1 MTREAE
7 PRRSV
12 PPFRAEHIGSL
23 LRPPELR
30 RARESFESG
39 SLSANQLREI
49 EDRHIRDAI
58 QLQEEIGF
66 QAITDGEFRR
76 TIYFGHFPQAVSGFT
91 EMDATLSFHD
101 EHGKPMRYRTPVITG
116 RIQRERGIAT
126 EEFKFVRSLTKLTP
140 KVTLPS
146 PCSQH
151 YFRWREGV
159 SEKAYPDFEMF
170 FSDVATVYRQE
181 LAELASLGA
190 TLVQLDD
197 VSLPVLCDERRREE
211 FSQRGYAPDE
221 WVERYI
227 QMVNRALH
235 DRPPGI
241 TVSMHLC
248 RGNNQGKWL
257 GEGGYDYIAE
267 RLFNELAIDF
277 FCLEYDSPRAGSFA
291 PLRYMPKNKGVVLGL
306 ISTKQPALEDPDH
319 LRMRIDE
326 ASRYVDLDRL
336 ALSPQCGFASTAPGN
351 PVTPETQR
359 RKLQLVVDVARAVW
373 A

>member
-1 MTREAE
+1 MTRKAE

-30 RARESFESG
+30 GARESFESG

-49 EDRHIRDAI
+49 EDRCIRDAVK
-58 QLQEEIGF
+58 LQEEIGF

-91 EMDATLSFHD
+91 EMDAILSFHD

-159 SEKAYPDFEMF
+159 SEHAYPDFEPF
-170 FSDVATVYRQE
+170 VADVTTAYRQE
-181 LAELASLGA
+181 LAELAALGA

-197 VSLPVLCDERRREE
+197 VSLPVLCDERRRAA
-211 FSQRGYAPDE
+211 FAQRGYEPDE

-227 QMVNRALH
+227 QMVNRALR
-235 DRPPGI
+235 DRPPEL

-267 RLFNELAIDF
+267 RLFNELEIDF
-277 FCLEYDSPRAGSFA
+277 FCLEYDSPQQVHSRRCGTCRKTRA
-291 PLRYMPKNKGVVLGL
+291 
-306 ISTKQPALEDPDH
+306 
-319 LRMRIDE
+319 
-326 ASRYVDLDRL
+326 
-336 ALSPQCGFASTAPGN
+336 
-351 PVTPETQR
+351 
-359 RKLQLVVDVARAVW
+359 
-373 A
+373 